1 MGIPLYDRLA
11 GMHTDFV
18 GYCPLLYTC
27 IILPLQYNQSNFK
40 MIQVL
45 LYPDALSMVGSM
57 NAFEIYC
64 SSKTDVVFALRYQ
77 GSSANIVQ
85 HTYTPNDKNR
95 ITVSVK
101 DIILPLLSFEV
112 KDSIEP
118 YIQPNIMKAFVATV
132 YEVGSEDSKKEIS
145 FSVIRAGVDRLADS
159 AANFLKTNF
168 LTWQPQT
175 KEVTYYSPEFLT
187 YYAAEASEM
196 KCKAYVPNG
205 QGYEEKVLT
214 LASLE
219 AGKVYTVPV
228 QYAIIAKLL
237 GDGILPHVYEIWV
250 EQAGERVTYV
260 QQYFAGGM
268 KSEEEEWFLF
278 ENSLGGVDCFRAYGN
293 SENTAEHTHN
303 VAEIEEDSEEYRVD
317 TTRKFKKNTGFLDK
331 KERQWLLDFFPSL
344 GKYVYHGSAL
354 RKITV
359 IESDVNYEAKELP
372 SDYTFTYKYSDA
384 RPYLNLSRSEVGS
397 FKQLDIQLPD
407 LGNFTIAPR
416 LVECQRLTL
425 SSGALFPVQN
435 PYSEEWGV
443 TTLAAIFTQLVGQLS
458 SSYTGGGGVGHS
470 HKNIDVLDALSEF
483 NGYITYLDKKIKAG
497 YADETDDFS
506 ENGKAS
512 KKILRKDIEDTA
524 SALIKFLSGTQ
535 FGGFIPGILT
545 GSGGRIDERGNAE
558 FESII
563 SRSSIIA
570 KELIVNRQTAMESNF
585 VFTESGL
592 VDSVEENAPA
602 TAGDNI
608 TYTLQLQKRWE
619 GDFTAFKENDVILAS
634 VNALATGGK
643 YYDMWMRVLSVNTVK
658 NTIEVVCYPDSEVPS
673 GANHPPCELARL
685 IRWGNATDEDRQS
698 CWYISSSEGLLVWLD
713 HVTKPIIDK
722 SNYSLAIGKL
732 PDALH
737 FVFANYPLADKRDG
751 AFYAKYLAVQ
761 NIIRTDY
768 QGNVKQDVVDRGKW
782 SLDTAKSEEPYRC
795 IATEVHDVWHY
806 GCRWRCLEDKTQAEP
821 KYASTGWAFVE
832 GNPEFKVEMTSA
844 QGWSFDCDEISKL
857 NDEGQYNVFTT
868 LSFEAT
874 LYNRSVNDYVEA
886 KRVIWTRDTGN
897 VQEDNA
903 WAIEHADAGFAVPIT
918 WKDLGTNADERWSCK
933 FKVEVELL
941 EETVQPSRSR
951 VAYAESSIF
960 V

>member
-1 MGIPLYDRLA
+1 
-11 GMHTDFV
+11 
-18 GYCPLLYTC
+18 
-27 IILPLQYNQSNFK
+27 
-40 MIQVL
+40 
-45 LYPDALSMVGSM
+45 
-57 NAFEIYC
+57 
-64 SSKTDVVFALRYQ
+64 
-77 GSSANIVQ
+77 
-85 HTYTPNDKNR
+85 
-95 ITVSVK
+95 
-101 DIILPLLSFEV
+101 
-112 KDSIEP
+112 
-118 YIQPNIMKAFVATV
+118 
-132 YEVGSEDSKKEIS
+132 
-145 FSVIRAGVDRLADS
+145 
-159 AANFLKTNF
+159 
-168 LTWQPQT
+168 
-175 KEVTYYSPEFLT
+175 
-187 YYAAEASEM
+187 
-196 KCKAYVPNG
+196 
-205 QGYEEKVLT
+205 
-214 LASLE
+214 
-219 AGKVYTVPV
+219 
-228 QYAIIAKLL
+228 
-237 GDGILPHVYEIWV
+237 
-250 EQAGERVTYV
+250 
-260 QQYFAGGM
+260 
-268 KSEEEEWFLF
+268 
-278 ENSLGGVDCFRAYGN
+278 
-293 SENTAEHTHN
+293 
-303 VAEIEEDSEEYRVD
+303 
-317 TTRKFKKNTGFLDK
+317 
-331 KERQWLLDFFPSL
+331 
-344 GKYVYHGSAL
+344 
-354 RKITV
+354 
-359 IESDVNYEAKELP
+359 
-372 SDYTFTYKYSDA
+372 
-384 RPYLNLSRSEVGS
+384 
-397 FKQLDIQLPD
+397 
-407 LGNFTIAPR
+407 
-416 LVECQRLTL
+416 
-425 SSGALFPVQN
+425 
-435 PYSEEWGV
+435 
-443 TTLAAIFTQLVGQLS
+443 
-458 SSYTGGGGVGHS
+458 
-470 HKNIDVLDALSEF
+470 
-483 NGYITYLDKKIKAG
+483 
-497 YADETDDFS
+497 
-506 ENGKAS
+506 
-512 KKILRKDIEDTA
+512 
-524 SALIKFLSGTQ
+524 
-535 FGGFIPGILT
+535 
-545 GSGGRIDERGNAE
+545 
-558 FESII
+558 
-563 SRSSIIA
+563 
-570 KELIVNRQTAMESNF
+570 MESNF

-602 TAGDNI
+602 TEGDNI

-634 VNALATGGK
+634 VNALAAGGK

-806 GCRWRCLEDKTQAEP
+806 GCRWRCLEDETQAEP

-868 LSFEAT
+868 LLFEAT

-886 KRVIWTRDTGN
+886 KRVTWTRDTGN

-903 WAIEHADAGFAVPIT
+903 WAIEHADAGFSVPIT

>member
-1 MGIPLYDRLA
+1 
-11 GMHTDFV
+11 
-18 GYCPLLYTC
+18 
-27 IILPLQYNQSNFK
+27 

-45 LYPDALSMVGSM
+45 LHPDALSMVGSM

-77 GSSANIVQ
+77 GSNTNIVQ

-118 YIQPNIMKAFVATV
+118 YIQPNIMKSFVATV
-132 YEVGSEDSKKEIS
+132 YEVGSEGSKKEFT

-175 KEVTYYSPEFLT
+175 KGVTYYSPEFLT
-187 YYAAEASEM
+187 YYAAEASEV
-196 KCKAYVPNG
+196 KCKAYISAG
-205 QGYEEKVLT
+205 HGYEEKVLT

-237 GDGILPHVYEIWV
+237 GDDGILPHVYEIWV

-260 QQYFAGGM
+260 QQYYASDM

-331 KERQWLLDFFPSL
+331 KERLWMLDFFPSL
-344 GKYVYHGSAL
+344 GKYVYHGNSL

-359 IESDVNYEAKELP
+359 TDSDVNYEAKELP
-372 SDYTFTYKYSDA
+372 SNYTFTYKYSDA
-384 RPYLNLSRSEVGS
+384 RPYLNISRSEVGS

-416 LVECQRLTL
+416 LVECSRLTL

-443 TTLAAIFTQLVGQLS
+443 TTLAAIFTRFVGQLS

-512 KKILRKDIEDTA
+512 RKILRKDIEDTA
-524 SALIKFLSGTQ
+524 SALIKFLSGAQ

-558 FESII
+558 FESIT

-602 TAGDNI
+602 TEGDNI

-634 VNALATGGK
+634 VNALAAGGK

-751 AFYAKYLAVQ
+751 TFYAKYLAVQ

-806 GCRWRCLEDKTQAEP
+806 GCRWRCLEDETQAEP

-868 LSFEAT
+868 LLFEAT

-886 KRVIWTRDTGN
+886 KRVTWTRDTGN

-903 WAIEHADAGFAVPIT
+903 WAIEHADAGFSVPIT

>member
-1 MGIPLYDRLA
+1 
-11 GMHTDFV
+11 
-18 GYCPLLYTC
+18 
-27 IILPLQYNQSNFK
+27 

-857 NDEGQYNVFTT
+857 NDEGQYNAFTT

>member
-1 MGIPLYDRLA
+1 
-11 GMHTDFV
+11 
-18 GYCPLLYTC
+18 
-27 IILPLQYNQSNFK
+27 

-45 LYPDALSMVGSM
+45 LHPDALSMVGSM
-57 NAFEIYC
+57 NTFEIYC

-77 GSSANIVQ
+77 GSNTNIVQ

-132 YEVGSEDSKKEIS
+132 YEVGSEGSKKEFT
-145 FSVIRAGVDRLADS
+145 FSVIRAGVDHLADS

-175 KEVTYYSPEFLT
+175 KGVTYYSPEFLT
-187 YYAAEASEM
+187 YYAAEASEV
-196 KCKAYVPNG
+196 KCKAYIPAG
-205 QGYEEKVLT
+205 HGYEEKVLT

-228 QYAIIAKLL
+228 QYAIIVKLL
-237 GDGILPHVYEIWV
+237 GDDGILPHVYEIWV

-260 QQYFAGGM
+260 QQYYASDM

-331 KERQWLLDFFPSL
+331 KERLWMLDFFPSL
-344 GKYVYHGSAL
+344 GKYVYHGNSL

-359 IESDVNYEAKELP
+359 TDSDVNYEAKELP
-372 SDYTFTYKYSDA
+372 SNYTFTYKYSDA
-384 RPYLNLSRSEVGS
+384 RPYLNISRSEVGS

-416 LVECQRLTL
+416 LVECSRLTL

-443 TTLAAIFTQLVGQLS
+443 TTLAAIFTHFVGQLS

-512 KKILRKDIEDTA
+512 RKILRKDIEDTA
-524 SALIKFLSGTQ
+524 SALIKFLSGAQ

-558 FESII
+558 FESIT

-602 TAGDNI
+602 TEGDNI

-634 VNALATGGK
+634 VNALAAGGK

-782 SLDTAKSEEPYRC
+782 SLDAAKSEEPYRC

-806 GCRWRCLEDKTQAEP
+806 GCRWRCLEDETQAEP

-868 LSFEAT
+868 LLFEAT

-886 KRVIWTRDTGN
+886 KRVTWTRDTGN

-903 WAIEHADAGFAVPIT
+903 WAIEHADAGFSVPIT